1 MTPSPLRWP
10 YARAIALSLLAT
22 AAGCGP
28 HGDVTVAPAPRLP
41 ALDRPDPPPP
51 PLESGRLPDTA
62 RPTHYGLSLV
72 VDPTKDRFFGS
83 VTIDVDV
90 PKETSFIILHA
101 RDLTLARVE
110 ALVDGRPIA
119 ARTSSRMVHGG
130 AESPEELVLSF
141 ARPIPAGSAQLR
153 IDYSGALE
161 QRLNGLYR
169 VKEGDLAYVFTQLEP
184 MDARRMF
191 PCFDEP
197 GFKVPFDLR
206 VTTPRGNV
214 VVANANESERT
225 DSEDGRSVTFT
236 FGTTPPLP
244 TYLLAL
250 AVGPLEIRDGP
261 DRPIKLRLI
270 TAKGKARLGDLALEA
285 AAALVPLAEEYF
297 DRPFPYPKLD
307 LVAVPGFAYGAME
320 NAGLVTFREDRLL
333 IPPGAAS
340 LHARRGVAEIIA
352 KQIAHHWFGDLVTMR
367 WWDDRFLREGFATW
381 MTPRLV
387 DAWQPSMGSRLA
399 ALGAK
404 SAVLESDAHDG
415 ARPVRQHVASASA
428 SASASEASEAFDPVM
443 YEKTAIVIGSLE
455 GWLGPDV
462 LRAGVRSFIKAHE
475 HKSASSADFFRALAT
490 ASGKGVEPVVS
501 SFLDQPG
508 VPLVRASL
516 VCDKGKAPRVTLSQS
531 RYRIG
536 PNAKKDRANAE
547 ARWSIPV
554 CVAYEGAP
562 GGAPSCGLLDAATS
576 ELLLG
581 PPAANAGADGAD
593 TNTKNTKGPV
603 RCPKWIYPN
612 ANEAGYY
619 RFALPKAQLAALTAS
634 VMTLDPSSR
643 IGLLGGAWALVM
655 SGDMT
660 ADDFLDLLA
669 GMKAERHP
677 IVLEQII
684 ESLARAHNALV
695 DDDARPAFR
704 AYAASILLPVAI
716 ELGWDAKKR
725 DPPERSALRERVLA
739 ALAVL
744 AESPW
749 LAPEADRKAAA
760 YLKDFRSVDPA
771 IAVIAMTVSSRR
783 AGEKRFSEI
792 ETALPRARTPQD
804 RDILLRALG
813 SFASPALLRRALDL
827 MLSDK
832 LRPQDG
838 VPIVLAAMAWSES
851 RPRVLA
857 WLKERSG
864 DLKGRLPG
872 YILGRFSEVIAT
884 TCDRAAQ
891 ADAAKLF
898 REAAADTEGEGRRLS
913 RATEAA
919 GQCIELRAREGAR
932 AKARLAKGAR

>member
-1 MTPSPLRWP
+1 
-10 YARAIALSLLAT
+10 
-22 AAGCGP
+22 
-28 HGDVTVAPAPRLP
+28 VAPAARSPTL
-41 ALDRPDPPPP
+41 ARPDPPPP

-83 VTIDVDV
+83 VTIDLDV
-90 PKETSFIILHA
+90 PKDTSFIVLHA
-101 RDLTLARVE
+101 RDLTLARAE
-110 ALVDGRPIA
+110 ALVDGRPIV
-119 ARTSSRMVHGG
+119 ARTSSRLAHGS
-130 AESPEELVLSF
+130 AESPEELVLTF

-169 VKEGDLAYVFTQLEP
+169 VKEGDLAYAFTQLEP

-197 GFKVPFDLR
+197 GQKAPFDLK
-206 VTTPRGNV
+206 VTTPRGNL

-236 FGTTPPLP
+236 FATTPPLP
-244 TYLLAL
+244 TYLLAI
-250 AVGPLEIRDGP
+250 AIGPLEIRDGP
-261 DRPIKLRLI
+261 DRPVKIRLI
-270 TAKGKARLGDLALEA
+270 TAKGKTKLGDLALES

-297 DRPFPYPKLD
+297 DKPFPYPKLD

-320 NAGLVTFREDRLL
+320 NPGLVTFREDRLL
-333 IPPGAAS
+333 ITPGSAS
-340 LHARRGVAEIIA
+340 LPVRRGVAEIIA

-387 DAWQPSMGSRLA
+387 DAWQPSMGARLA

-404 SAVLESDAHDG
+404 SAVLESDALGG
-415 ARPVRQHVASASA
+415 ARPVRQSFA

-455 GWLGPDV
+455 GWLGPDA

-475 HKSASSADFFRALAT
+475 HKSASSADFFRALAA
-490 ASGKGVEPVVS
+490 ASGKGVEPVAA

-516 VCDKGKAPRVTLSQS
+516 VCEKGKAPKVTLSQS
-531 RYRIG
+531 RYRLG
-536 PNAKKDRANAE
+536 ASASGSTSASTSTSAKKDRPADE

-562 GGAPSCGLLDAATS
+562 GGAPACGLLDAATS
-576 ELLLG
+576 EIALG
-581 PPAANAGADGAD
+581 PSASDSGAD
-593 TNTKNTKGPV
+593 TNTNTNTKGPA

-634 VMTLDPSSR
+634 VMTLDPASR
-643 IGLLGGAWALVM
+643 IGLLGGAWALVL

-677 IVLEQII
+677 VVLEQII
-684 ESLARAHNALV
+684 DALTRVHSSLV

-704 AYAASILLPVAI
+704 AYASSILLPVAI

-725 DPPERSALRERVLA
+725 DPPERTALRERVLA

-771 IAVIAMTVSSRR
+771 IAAIAMSVSARR
-783 AGEKRFSEI
+783 AGEKRFSEL
-792 ETALPRARTPQD
+792 EAALPRARTPLD
-804 RDILLRALG
+804 RDILLRSLG

-827 MLSDK
+827 ILSDK
-832 LRPQDG
+832 LRPQDA
-838 VPIVLAAMAWSES
+838 VPIVLAAMSWSES

-891 ADAAKLF
+891 AEAVKLF
-898 REAAADTEGEGRRLS
+898 GDAAADAEGEGRRLS
-913 RATEAA
+913 RAAEAA